1 MIEPQ
6 TSSAAMR
13 SHLRAPFRLPEAPPY
28 AALTLAGIVVVWQIA
43 TYVFEIPAYLLPS
56 PAAIVG
62 DLIRRWPSLLANS
75 WITVFEIVIGFIIS
89 VLIGIPLAICVTYSR
104 SLDRAIYPLIVGS
117 QTIPKVAIAPLL
129 LAWFGFGLAPKITI
143 VVLVAFF
150 PIVVSSVV
158 GLRSATPQM
167 LHLARSMGASPGQIF
182 WRFRL
187 PHALPSVFAG
197 MKVATV
203 LAVIGAVVAEFVGA
217 DSGLGYLIMVAGSDF
232 KIDQQFSAILV
243 LSLIGMLLFWLA
255 DCLERLLLP
264 WHVSMRVTEGNS

>member
-1 MIEPQ
+1 MSTDVVESQP
-6 TSSAAMR
+6 AVR
-13 SHLRAPFRLPEAPPY
+13 LRRRDARPY
-28 AALTLAGIVVVWQIA
+28 AALTLVGIVVLWQLA
-43 TYVFEIPAYLLPS
+43 TSMLEIPGYLLPS
-56 PAAIVG
+56 PAAIIA
-62 DLIRRWPSLLANS
+62 DLARRWPMLLANS
-75 WITVFEIVIGFIIS
+75 WITVFEIVAGFIIS
-89 VLIGIPLAICVTYSR
+89 VLIAIPLAICITYSR
-104 SLDRAIYPLIVGS
+104 PLDRAIYPLIVGS

-129 LAWFGFGLAPKITI
+129 LAWFGFGLLPKIAI

-158 GLRSATPQM
+158 GLRSASPQM

-187 PHALPSVFAG
+187 PQALPSVFAG

-255 DCLERLLLP
+255 DRIERLLLP
-264 WHVSMRVTEGNS
+264 WHVSMRAEEG

>member
-1 MIEPQ
+1 MSIDIVESQPA
-6 TSSAAMR
+6 SLVR
-13 SHLRAPFRLPEAPPY
+13 LRDARPY
-28 AALTLAGIVVVWQIA
+28 AALTLAGIVLVWQLA
-43 TYVFEIPAYLLPS
+43 TTLLEIPGYLLPS

-62 DLIRRWPSLLANS
+62 DLIRRWPALLANS
-75 WITVFEIVIGFIIS
+75 WVTIFEIVIGFVIS
-89 VLIGIPLAICVTYSR
+89 VLIGIPLAICITYSR
-104 SLDRAIYPLIVGS
+104 ALDRALYPLIVGS

-129 LAWFGFGLAPKITI
+129 LAWFGFGLLPKIAI

-158 GLRSATPQM
+158 GLRSAPPQM

-182 WRFRL
+182 CRFRL
-187 PHALPSVFAG
+187 PNALPSVFAG

-232 KIDQQFSAILV
+232 KIEQQFSAILV
-243 LSLIGMLLFWLA
+243 LSLIGMLFFWLA
-255 DCLERLLLP
+255 DLVERLLLP
-264 WHVSMRVTEGNS
+264 WHVSMRADETGS

>member
-1 MIEPQ
+1 MSIDIMEPQ
-6 TSSAAMR
+6 PPSPVRPRDAR
-13 SHLRAPFRLPEAPPY
+13 PY
-28 AALTLAGIVVVWQIA
+28 AALTLVGIVVVWQLA
-43 TYVFEIPAYLLPS
+43 TTLLEVPGYLLPS

-62 DLIRRWPSLLANS
+62 DLIRRWPTLLANS
-75 WITVFEIVIGFIIS
+75 WVTIFEIVLGFIIS
-89 VLIGIPLAICVTYSR
+89 VLIGIPLAICITYSR
-104 SLDRAIYPLIVGS
+104 ALDRALYPLIVGS

-129 LAWFGFGLAPKITI
+129 LAWFGFGLLPKIAI

-158 GLRSATPQM
+158 GLRSAAPQM
-167 LHLARSMGASPGQIF
+167 LYLARSMGASPGQIF

-187 PHALPSVFAG
+187 PNGLPSVFAG

-232 KIDQQFSAILV
+232 KIEQQFSAILV
-243 LSLIGMLLFWLA
+243 LSLIGMLFFWVA
-255 DCLERLLLP
+255 DLVERLLLP
-264 WHVSMRVTEGNS
+264 WHVSIRADEAGS